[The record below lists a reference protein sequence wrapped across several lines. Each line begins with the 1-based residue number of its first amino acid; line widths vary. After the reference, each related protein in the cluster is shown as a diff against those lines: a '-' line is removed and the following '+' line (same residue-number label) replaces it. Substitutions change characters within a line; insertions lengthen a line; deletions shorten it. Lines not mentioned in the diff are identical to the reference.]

1 MYNLTRSPLTAAL
14 YFLNAWNR
22 LGYPREPLRGTE
34 PIPYATIHFRG
45 ADSLR
50 YRIRAEINV
59 TMSEQEP
66 NPTRFWCYR
75 RSYPVWLRTYQ
86 EENYYIHHIEQIEAV
101 S

>member
-1 MYNLTRSPLTAAL
+1 MYNLTRFPLTAAL
-14 YFLNAWNR
+14 YYLNAWNR

-34 PIPYATIHFRG
+34 PIRYATIHFRG

-66 NPTRFWCYR
+66 SPIRFWCYH
-75 RSYPVWLRTYQ
+75 RSYPVRLRTYQ
-86 EENYYIHHIEQIEAV
+86 EENYYIYHIEQIEAV
-101 S
+101 

>member
-1 MYNLTRSPLTAAL
+1 MYNLTRFPLTAAL
-14 YFLNAWNR
+14 YYLNAWNR

-34 PIPYATIHFRG
+34 PFRYATIHFRG

-66 NPTRFWCYR
+66 SSIRFWCYR
-75 RSYPVWLRTYQ
+75 ASYPVRLRTHQ
-86 EENYYIHHIEQIEAV
+86 EENYYIYHIEQIEAV
-101 S
+101 